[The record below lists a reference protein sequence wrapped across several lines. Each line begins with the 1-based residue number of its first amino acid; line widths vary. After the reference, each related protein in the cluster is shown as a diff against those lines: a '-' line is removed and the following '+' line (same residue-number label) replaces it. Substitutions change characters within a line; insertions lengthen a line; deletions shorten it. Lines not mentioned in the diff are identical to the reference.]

1 MGNLFSSES
10 KQEFNNIRSIIKIGL
25 DSTTGFLIKNNEIIF
40 PSSENNFNFGINS
53 KITESNAEEFI
64 SYLYNLVNDT
74 DKQSFRYLIT
84 GDIGYLINNS
94 DNGLVNLRR
103 HISFENNHL
112 VSVLSRVIEKNEKYH
127 NMFWVLNTN
136 YNIEDDEEK
145 SYFYGHWLNQLHQ
158 IASRRIEY
166 IVYISGST
174 SKLYKK
180 GGNYEFKQLEYNVMS
195 NKYVPDNMVDDV
207 NEFVSVLND
216 SILKLSQ
223 DFTDLDNKNLLI
235 IQTGLMRNKNEN
247 NLDELKLDGFP
258 VSHIY
263 LNHSIE
269 SQYDAED
276 FKEIYLEDNVDN
288 PIGINLVINDE
299 STFNYSVFNQ
309 KMLDDEMEKKS
320 KKQEVVY

>member
-1 MGNLFSSES
+1 MGQLFSSET
-10 KQEFNNIRSIIKIGL
+10 KQEFDNVRSIIKIGL

-40 PSSENNFNFGINS
+40 PSSENNLNFGIYS
-53 KITESNAEEFI
+53 KITESEAEQFI
-64 SYLYNLVNDT
+64 SYLYDLVHDT
-74 DKQSFRYLIT
+74 EKQSFRYLIT
-84 GDIGYLINNS
+84 GDIGYLINDS
-94 DNGLVNLRR
+94 DSGLVNLRR

-112 VSVLSRVIEKNEKYH
+112 VSVLSRVIESNEKYH
-127 NMFWVLNTN
+127 NLFWVLNTN
-136 YNIEDDEEK
+136 YNIENDDEK

-166 IVYISGST
+166 IVYLSGSG
-174 SKLYKK
+174 SRLYRKSA
-180 GGNYEFKQLEYNVMS
+180 NNEFKQLDYNIIS
-195 NKYVPDNMVDDV
+195 NKYIPDNMVDDMSEFITIL
-207 NEFVSVLND
+207 NE

-235 IQTGLMRNKNEN
+235 IQTGLMRNKGEN
-247 NLDELKLDGFP
+247 SLNGLKLDGFP

-276 FKEIYLEDNVDN
+276 FKEIFLEDTVNN
-288 PIGINLVINDE
+288 PIGINVIINNDN
-299 STFNYSVFNQ
+299 TFNYNVFNQ
-309 KMLDDEMEKKS
+309 KMLDDDMEKKS